1 MAEVVQEPQPCFP
14 VTTYLVVGGQV
25 FDQLPDPRAQLVG
38 EVRRCGPDESVDV
51 ADRRFG
57 HDGRKRNGYGKR
69 GSWLSGSEA
78 TLQGSCA
85 DTGFARVPA
94 RGISRVELMRRPLSI
109 ELMLLTTVVLWALN
123 LTVTRYILTHGFEP
137 LAYATVRYG
146 AAATIFL
153 AIALVAE
160 RTLLIRR
167 RDLGL
172 VLFAVLCLWL
182 NQLSFVY
189 ALEKTSASTIALIL
203 GATPIFAA
211 LIGLALGLERLSRK
225 FWVAAAVSFA
235 GVGFV
240 ALGSSAGVSGDVR
253 GNVLG
258 IATAATWAGYSVA
271 IAPLMERYSASR
283 ISAVVLSLGWVLIAL
298 VGFPQAAGQDYGLG
312 WNVWALL
319 AFATIGPLVVTNILW
334 FRSLHRIGASR
345 ATLVA
350 NLQPFVAAVF
360 ALVLLSERMTLLQA
374 VGGILIAGGIL
385 TARRRPPAPAS
396 E

>member
-1 MAEVVQEPQPCFP
+1 
-14 VTTYLVVGGQV
+14 
-25 FDQLPDPRAQLVG
+25 
-38 EVRRCGPDESVDV
+38 
-51 ADRRFG
+51 
-57 HDGRKRNGYGKR
+57 
-69 GSWLSGSEA
+69 
-78 TLQGSCA
+78 
-85 DTGFARVPA
+85 
-94 RGISRVELMRRPLSI
+94 MRRPLSI

-123 LTVTRYILTHGFEP
+123 LTVTRYILTHGFQP

-146 AAATIFL
+146 TAALIFL
-153 AIALVAE
+153 TIAIVAE
-160 RTLLIRR
+160 RSLRIRSA
-167 RDLGL
+167 DLGL
-172 VLFAVLCLWL
+172 VLLAALCLWL

-211 LIGLALGLERLSRK
+211 VIGLAFGLERLSRK
-225 FWVAAAVSFA
+225 FWIAAAISFA

-240 ALGSSAGVSGDVR
+240 ALGSSSGVSGDVR
-253 GNVLG
+253 GDVLG

-298 VGFPQAAGQDYGLG
+298 VGFPQTAGQDYDLG
-312 WNVWALL
+312 WKVWVLL
-319 AFATIGPLVVTNILW
+319 AFATAGPLVVTNILW

-360 ALVLLSERMTLLQA
+360 ALVLLSERMTLLQV

-385 TARRRPPAPAS
+385 TARRRAPVPAS